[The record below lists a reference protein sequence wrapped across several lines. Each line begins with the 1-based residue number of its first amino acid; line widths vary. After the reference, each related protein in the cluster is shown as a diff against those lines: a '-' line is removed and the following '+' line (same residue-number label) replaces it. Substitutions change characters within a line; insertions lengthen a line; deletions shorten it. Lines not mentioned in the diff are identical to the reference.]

1 MILPLDLA
9 MIGKTVSHYR
19 IVEKLGGGGMGVVYK
34 AEDTKLGRFVALKFL
49 PDSVA
54 EDNQAVER
62 FMLEARAAAALSHPH
77 ICTIHEID
85 EFEGVPFI
93 AMEYLEGQNL
103 KYAIGGRPMSLEIV
117 IEIGIQVA
125 EALAA
130 AHAKGITHRD
140 IKPSNIFLSMG
151 GQAKVVDFGLAKL
164 APQVTP
170 ASEEETIVA
179 DAPTQTA
186 DLTGSGK
193 AMGTVAYMSPE
204 QALGKEVDA
213 RSDLFSLGAV
223 LYEMITGK
231 QAFGGVTQAA
241 VFDKILNRAPVPPS
255 HLGIETPWELQQVL
269 DKALDKN
276 AVLRYQSALEL
287 HTDLR
292 RLRRDMESGHSSA
305 VVAAHESAPDA
316 MASSGTVTAAV
327 PAYSGSQ
334 AAISAGHPAA
344 LGTPSA
350 GVPISGPVQTPTRR
364 RTLWILSVLLLA
376 AVAIIAWLLQRRPE
390 TVALTESDVLLLT
403 DFTNTTGDPVFDDTL
418 KQALAV
424 KLEESPYLNILPERQ
439 VQEALGYMGREAEDR
454 ITPEVAHEIC
464 EREGLKA
471 LVRGEIAPLGSNFV
485 VTLTAD
491 ECLSGRTLAREQVE
505 ASSKEGVLAAVGTA
519 AVEIRR
525 ELGESLVSIEKYD
538 APVEQ
543 ATTSSLDALKN
554 FSRGER
560 LRESGREDEAIPL
573 FKRAVELDPNFAMAY
588 GALGTIYANL
598 HEWEVARQYNT
609 QAYELRDRVS
619 EREELYI
626 TAHYHSAV
634 TGDVDQ
640 EIAAYELFKQAYP
653 RDWTPVNNLSV
664 QYNDLGWFERAVDE
678 SRLALDLNPSHV
690 FPYTNLGEALRSL
703 GQLDEARRV
712 YDEAMQKGFTYRDIF
727 IGPYLIAFLEGDQET
742 MKRMAESLTGK
753 SGEAWMLAAQ
763 AKVAASAGRLNDAR
777 DLTKRAV
784 EVARQFGF
792 TEQSAFFTVEA
803 AAYEAAFGNE
813 QRSRELVN
821 AALDIARSRDTMPYA
836 AVILA
841 QAGAISQAE
850 ALIADLTESFPE
862 DTIINKV
869 QVPMARAAIA
879 LQQQDP
885 QQAISLLES
894 TIPYQRNRL
903 WAIYLRGLAY
913 LMADEPA
920 RGMAEFLKL
929 QDLRPVQP
937 DLPVHTL
944 THLGMARANA
954 TMGNSKAARQA
965 YEAFLER
972 VKSGD
977 RDIPLIAQARAELA
991 KLP

>member
-1 MILPLDLA
+1 MP
-9 MIGKTVSHYR
+9 
-19 IVEKLGGGGMGVVYK
+19 
-34 AEDTKLGRFVALKFL
+34 
-49 PDSVA
+49 
-54 EDNQAVER
+54 
-62 FMLEARAAAALSHPH
+62 
-77 ICTIHEID
+77 
-85 EFEGVPFI
+85 
-93 AMEYLEGQNL
+93 
-103 KYAIGGRPMSLEIV
+103 LEIV

-151 GQAKVVDFGLAKL
+151 GQAKVVDFGLAKMAL
-164 APQVTP
+164 QITP

-231 QAFGGVTQAA
+231 QSFSGVTQAA

-255 HLGIETPWELQQVL
+255 HLGIEAPWELQQVL
-269 DKALDKN
+269 DKALEKN

-305 VVAAHESAPDA
+305 VVPAPESAQEAPT
-316 MASSGTVTAAV
+316 SSGSVTAAQ
-327 PAYSGSQ
+327 PAFSGSQ
-334 AAISAGHPAA
+334 PAISGAHPAVM
-344 LGTPSA
+344 GTPSA
-350 GVPISGPVQTPTRR
+350 GVPIAEPAHTSTKK
-364 RTLWILSVLLLA
+364 RTLWILSALLLA
-376 AVAIIAWLLQRRPE
+376 AVAVIALLLQKQPGK
-390 TVALTESDVLLLT
+390 VALADSDVLLLT

-424 KLEESPYLNILPERQ
+424 KLEESPYLNILPERR
-439 VQEALGYMGREAEDR
+439 VQEALRLMGREAEDR
-454 ITPEVAHEIC
+454 VTPEIAHEIC
-464 EREGLKA
+464 ERQGLKA

-491 ECLSGRTLAREQVE
+491 ECLSGQALAREQVE
-505 ASSKEGVLAAVGTA
+505 ASTKEEVLGAVGTA

-525 ELGESLVSIEKYD
+525 KLGESLASIEKYD
-538 APVEQ
+538 AHIET
-543 ATTSSLDALKN
+543 ATTSSLEALKAY
-554 FSRGER
+554 SRGQK
-560 LRESGREDEAIPL
+560 LRSSGREDEAIPL
-573 FKRAVELDPNFAMAY
+573 FKRAIELDPEFAQVY
-588 GALGTIYANL
+588 GALGTIYANFK
-598 HEWEVARQYNT
+598 ERETAEEYNT
-609 QAYELRDRVS
+609 RAYELRDQVS

-626 TAHYHSAV
+626 TAHYHSSV
-634 TGDVDQ
+634 TGNANK
-640 EIAAYELFKQAYP
+640 EIEAYEQFKQAYP

-664 QYNDLGWFERAVDE
+664 QYNDLGWFERAVEE
-678 SRLALDLNPSHV
+678 SRIAVELNPSHV
-690 FPYTNLGEALRSL
+690 FPYTNLAEALRSL
-703 GQLDEARRV
+703 NQLTEAKEI
-712 YDEAMQKGFTYRDIF
+712 YHQALEQGFTYRDLY

-742 MKRMAESLTGK
+742 MQGMAESLAGK

-763 AKVAASAGRLNDAR
+763 AKVAASAGRLNEAR
-777 DLTKRAV
+777 DLTSRAV

-792 TEQSAFFTVEA
+792 TEQSAFFTADA

-813 QRSRELVN
+813 QQSRELAL
-821 AALDIARSRDTMPYA
+821 AALEIARSRDTMPYA
-836 AVILA
+836 AAILA
-841 QAGAISQAE
+841 RAGAVAQAE
-850 ALIADLTESFPE
+850 ALVGDLTERYPE

-869 QVPMARAAIA
+869 QAPIALAAIA

-885 QQAISLLES
+885 EHAIKLLES
-894 TIPYQRNRL
+894 AIPYQRGRL

-913 LMADEPA
+913 LMANEPTQA
-920 RGMAEFLKL
+920 MAEFLKL
-929 QDLRPVQP
+929 QDLRTVQP

-944 THLGMARANA
+944 THLGMARASA
-954 TMGNSKAARQA
+954 AAGNQQAARQA
-965 YEAFLER
+965 YGAFLER
-972 VKSGD
+972 LKDADEG
-977 RDIPLIAQARAELA
+977 IPIVTEARAELA

>member
-1 MILPLDLA
+1 
-9 MIGKTVSHYR
+9 MIGKTVSQYR
-19 IVEKLGGGGMGVVYK
+19 IVEKLGGGCMGVVYK

-49 PDSVA
+49 PDTVA
-54 EDNQAVER
+54 ADQQAVER

-85 EFEGVPFI
+85 EYEGVPFI

-103 KYAIGGRPMSLEIV
+103 KYAIGGRPMPLEIV

-140 IKPSNIFLSMG
+140 IKPSNIFISMG
-151 GQAKVVDFGLAKL
+151 GQAKVVDFGLAKMAL
-164 APQVTP
+164 QITP

-231 QAFGGVTQAA
+231 QSFAGVTQAA

-269 DKALDKN
+269 DKSLEKN

-292 RLRRDMESGHSSA
+292 RLRRDMESGHSAAVIPAPESA
-305 VVAAHESAPDA
+305 VETPISGGSSSASAAAF
-316 MASSGTVTAAV
+316 
-327 PAYSGSQ
+327 SGSHP
-334 AAISAGHPAA
+334 AISGAHPAVM
-344 LGTPSA
+344 GTPSA
-350 GVPISGPVQTPTRR
+350 GVPVAEPTPTSGKRR
-364 RTLWILSVLLLA
+364 ALWILSALLLA
-376 AVAIIAWLLQRRPE
+376 AVAVIAFLLLRQPSSV
-390 TVALTESDVLLLT
+390 TLAKGDVLLLT

-424 KLEESPYLNILPERQ
+424 KLEESPYLIVLPERD
-439 VQEALGYMGREAEDR
+439 VQKALRLTGRQADDR
-454 ITPEVAHEIC
+454 VTPEIAHDIC
-464 EREGLKA
+464 ERQGLKA
-471 LVRGEIAPLGSNFV
+471 LVRGEIAPLGSNYV

-491 ECLSGRTLAREQVE
+491 ECLSGRALAREQVE
-505 ASSKEGVLAAVGTA
+505 ASSKEEVLAAVGTA

-525 ELGESLVSIEKYD
+525 KLGESLASIEKYD

-543 ATTSSLDALKN
+543 ATTSSLEALKA
-554 FSRGER
+554 FSRGEK

-573 FKRAVELDPNFAMAY
+573 FKRAIELDPDFARAY

-598 HEWEVARQYNT
+598 KEWEISRDYHT
-609 QAYELRDRVS
+609 RAYELRHQVS

-634 TGDVDQ
+634 TGDAER
-640 EIAAYELFKQAYP
+640 EIEAYEEFKLAYP
-653 RDWTPVNNLSV
+653 SVWTPVNNLAV
-664 QYNDLGWFERAVDE
+664 QYNDLGWFEKAVEE
-678 SRLALDLNPSHV
+678 SRVAVELNPNHA
-690 FPYTNLGEALRSL
+690 FPYSNLGEALRSL
-703 GQLDEARRV
+703 NQLTEAKQV
-712 YDEAMQKGFTYRDIF
+712 YDEALEKGFTYHQLY
-727 IGPYLIAFLEGDQET
+727 IGAYLIAYQEGDQET
-742 MKRMAESLTGK
+742 MQRMADSLAGS
-753 SGEAWMLAAQ
+753 SGEAWMLATQ
-763 AKVAASAGRLNDAR
+763 ANVAASGGRLNEAR
-777 DLTKRAV
+777 ELTSRAID
-784 EVARQFGF
+784 VATQFGF
-792 TEQSAFFTVEA
+792 TEQTAFFMTWA
-803 AAYEAAFGNE
+803 AAYEAAFNNL
-813 QRSRELVN
+813 QQSREL
-821 AALDIARSRDTMPYA
+821 ALASLEIAHSRDTIPYA
-836 AVILA
+836 AAILA
-841 QAGAISQAE
+841 RAGAIEEAG
-850 ALIADLTESFPE
+850 ALIDELTERFPE

-869 QVPMARAAIA
+869 RVPIARAAIA
-879 LQQQDP
+879 LQEQDP
-885 QQAISLLES
+885 QRAINLLES
-894 TIPYQRNRL
+894 AIPYQRGRL

-920 RGMAEFLKL
+920 RAMAEFLKL
-929 QDLRPVQP
+929 QDLGSVQP

-944 THLGMARANA
+944 THLGMARASGA
-954 TMGNSKAARQA
+954 MGNSQAARQA
-965 YEAFLER
+965 YDAFLDR
-972 VKSGD
+972 LADGD
-977 RDIPLIAQARAELA
+977 EGIPIVAEARTELA
-991 KLP
+991 QLP

>member
-1 MILPLDLA
+1 

-49 PDSVA
+49 PESVA
-54 EDNQAVER
+54 KDHQALER

-85 EFEGVPFI
+85 EFEGVTFI

-103 KYAIGGRPMSLEIV
+103 KYAIGGRPMPLEIV
-117 IEIGIQVA
+117 IELGIQVA

-164 APQVTP
+164 APQTTP
-170 ASEEETIVA
+170 GSEDETIVA

-204 QALGKEVDA
+204 QALGKDVDA

-223 LYEMITGK
+223 LYEMVTGK
-231 QAFGGVTQAA
+231 QAFSGSTQAA
-241 VFDKILNRAPVPPS
+241 IFDKILNRAPVPPA

-269 DKALDKN
+269 DKALEKN

-305 VVAAHESAPDA
+305 VTPATGAATETPV
-316 MASSGTVTAAV
+316 SSGSYSAAQPIV
-327 PAYSGSQ
+327 SAAQPAFL
-334 AAISAGHPAA
+334 A
-344 LGTPSA
+344 TPSA
-350 GVPISGPVQTPTRR
+350 GVPLAEPTQPSGKRR
-364 RTLWILSVLLLA
+364 ILWMLSALLLA
-376 AVAIIAWLLQRRPE
+376 AVAVIAILLLQRPG
-390 TVALTESDVLLLT
+390 TVALTDSDVLLLT

-439 VQEALGYMGREAEDR
+439 VQEALRLMGRQAEDR
-454 ITPEVAHEIC
+454 VTPEIAHEIC
-464 EREGLKA
+464 ERQGLKA
-471 LVRGEIAPLGSNFV
+471 LVRGEIAPLGNNYV

-491 ECLSGRTLAREQVE
+491 ECLSGRALARQQVE
-505 ASSKEGVLAAVGTA
+505 ASSKEEVLAAVGTA

-525 ELGESLVSIEKYD
+525 ALGESLASIERFD
-538 APVEQ
+538 EPVEK
-543 ATTSSLDALKN
+543 ATTSSLEALKA
-554 FSRGER
+554 FSRGEK
-560 LRESGREDEAIPL
+560 LRASGQESEAIPFL
-573 FKRAVELDPNFAMAY
+573 ERAIELDPDFAQAS
-588 GALGTIYANL
+588 GALGTIYANFR
-598 HEWEVARQYNT
+598 EWELSREYHTRAF
-609 QAYELRDRVS
+609 ELRDQVS

-626 TAHYHSAV
+626 TAHYHSSV
-634 TGDVDQ
+634 TGDVDK

-653 RDWTPVNNLSV
+653 RDWTPANNLSV
-664 QYNDLGWFERAVDE
+664 QYNDLGWYERAVEE
-678 SRLALDLNPSHV
+678 SRVAVELNPDHV

-703 GQLDEARRV
+703 NRRDEAKEV
-712 YDEAMQKGFTYRDIF
+712 YGQALEKGFTYHDLY
-727 IGPYLIAFLEGDQET
+727 IGPYLIAFQEGDAET
-742 MKRMAESLTGK
+742 MQHMAESLAGK
-753 SGEAWMLAAQ
+753 SGHAWMLAAQ
-763 AKVAASAGRLNDAR
+763 ANIAASTGRLNEAR
-777 DLTKRAV
+777 DLTNRAV

-792 TEQSAFFTVEA
+792 TEQSAYFTTEA
-803 AAYEAAFGNE
+803 AAYEAAFSNL
-813 QRSRELVN
+813 QRSREL
-821 AALDIARSRDTMPYA
+821 ALASLEIARSRDTMPYA
-836 AVILA
+836 AAILA
-841 QAGAISQAE
+841 LAGAVDQAE
-850 ALIADLTESFPE
+850 GLIEELTDRFPS

-869 QVPMARAAIA
+869 QVPIAQAAIA

-885 QQAISLLES
+885 QRAINLLES
-894 TIPYQRNRL
+894 AIPYQRGHL
-903 WAIYLRGLAY
+903 WAIYLRGQAY
-913 LMADEPA
+913 IMAGEA
-920 RGMAEFLKL
+920 NRAMAEFLKL
-929 QDLRPVQP
+929 QDLNSVEP

-944 THLGMARANA
+944 VHLGLARASA
-954 TMGNSKAARQA
+954 AAGNPRAARQA
-965 YEAFLER
+965 YNAFLER
-972 VKSGD
+972 LRDGD
-977 RDIPLIAQARAELA
+977 EGIPLVARARAELA
-991 KLP
+991 QLP

>member
-1 MILPLDLA
+1 

-54 EDNQAVER
+54 EDEHAVER

-231 QAFGGVTQAA
+231 QAFSGVTQAA

-269 DKALDKN
+269 DKALEKN

-292 RLRRDMESGHSSA
+292 RLRRDMESGHSAA
-305 VVAAHESAPDA
+305 VVAAREADQEALS
-316 MASSGTVTAAV
+316 SSGTVTAAV

-364 RTLWILSVLLLA
+364 RILWILSVLLLA
-376 AVAIIAWLLQRRPE
+376 AVGVIAWLLQRQPE
-390 TVALTESDVLLLT
+390 TVALTDSDVLLLT

-439 VQEALGYMGREAEDR
+439 VQEALRFMGREAEDR
-454 ITPEVAHEIC
+454 VTPEIAHDIC
-464 EREGLKA
+464 ERQGLKA
-471 LVRGEIAPLGSNFV
+471 LVRGEIAPLGSNYV
-485 VTLTAD
+485 VTLTAE
-491 ECLSGRTLAREQVE
+491 ECLSGRALARQQVE
-505 ASSKEGVLAAVGTA
+505 ASSKEEVLGAVGTA
-519 AVEIRR
+519 AVEIRHN
-525 ELGESLVSIEKYD
+525 LGESLASIEKYD

-543 ATTSSLDALKN
+543 ATTSSLEALKA
-554 FSRGER
+554 FSRGET

-573 FKRAVELDPNFAMAY
+573 FRRAIELDPDFAKAY
-588 GALGTIYANL
+588 GHLGTIYGNL
-598 HEWEVARQYNT
+598 REWETSSEYLTRAF
-609 QAYELRDRVS
+609 ELRDRVS
-619 EREELYI
+619 EKEELYI
-626 TAHYHSAV
+626 TAHYHDNV
-634 TGDVDQ
+634 TGNIDKQ
-640 EIAAYELFKQAYP
+640 IEAYELFKQTYP

-664 QYNDLGWFERAVDE
+664 QYNDLGWFERAVEE
-678 SRLALDLNPSHV
+678 SRIAMKLNPDHV
-690 FPYTNLGEALRSL
+690 FPYTNLAEALRSL
-703 GQLDEARRV
+703 NQLEDAKRV
-712 YDEAMQKGFTYRDIF
+712 YGEALERGFTYYDLF
-727 IGPYLIAFLEGDQET
+727 IGPYLIAYLEGDEET
-742 MKRMAESLTGK
+742 MQRMADSLAGK
-753 SGEAWMLAAQ
+753 PGEAFMLAAE
-763 AKVAASAGRLNDAR
+763 AKVAASAGRLREAR
-777 DLTKRAV
+777 QLTDRAV
-784 EVARQFGF
+784 DVARQFGF
-792 TEQSAFFTVEA
+792 IEQSAFFAVEA
-803 AAYEAAFGNE
+803 SAYEAAFGDE
-813 QRSRELVN
+813 QESRELAI
-821 AALDIARSRDTMPYA
+821 AALEGVRSRDTMPYA
-836 AVILA
+836 AAILA
-841 QAGAISQAE
+841 RAGAVEQAE
-850 ALIADLTESFPE
+850 ALIEELVERFPE

-869 QVPMARAAIA
+869 QVPIARAAIA
-879 LQQQDP
+879 LHQQDP
-885 QQAISLLES
+885 ESAVSWLES
-894 TIPYQRNRL
+894 TIPYQRGRL

-913 LMADEPA
+913 LMANEPTQA
-920 RGMAEFLKL
+920 MAEFLKL
-929 QDLRPVQP
+929 QDLRSVEP

-944 THLGMARANA
+944 THVGLARANA
-954 TMGNSKAARQA
+954 AMGNWKAARQA

-972 VKSGD
+972 VKDGD
-977 RDIPLIAQARAELA
+977 TDLPLIAEARTELA